1 MGTSPSVASGAG
13 RAPAALEA
21 PATAD
26 CPFCDAS
33 QTGELINVR
42 TDTAGLQVRWYL
54 CSCCARVS
62 VVERRA
68 GSSTA
73 PTTSVSNDWRESGAV

>member
-1 MGTSPSVASGAG
+1 MASRG
-13 RAPAALEA
+13 RRTPAAVEA
-21 PATAD
+21 PARAD

-33 QTGELINVR
+33 ETGDLINVR
-42 TDTAGLQVRWYL
+42 TDTRWYL

-68 GSSTA
+68 TSSAA

>member
-1 MGTSPSVASGAG
+1 MASRG
-13 RAPAALEA
+13 RRGPAAVEA
-21 PATAD
+21 PARAD

-33 QTGELINVR
+33 ETGDLINVR
-42 TDTAGLQVRWYL
+42 TDTTGLQVRCYL